1 MCCTRIMA
9 DATTT
14 QAEEMT
20 EEEAALLKRL
30 SAKFAGAAMT
40 CMFRNARGKKR
51 CFDEID
57 RILRVRSQ
65 EFMGCTRVINAA
77 CLLDSAATQ
86 QDFLLQNNLNQSRIL
101 QNALPNYC
109 FFFPLQRHLH
119 FLIRLTLNHN
129 FCCTNTNRKQT
140 CLHFLAKAYQNIRF
154 MLPNKA
160 YSFIIHKQVH
170 KHAA

>member
-1 MCCTRIMA
+1 MRGPSTSCIMQTGKLRSLSSFCRPCHVLHTHHA
-9 DATTT
+9 T

-40 CMFRNARGKKR
+40 CMFINARGKKR

-65 EFMGCTRVINAA
+65 EFMGSTRIINAA

-86 QDFLLQNNLNQSRIL
+86 QDFLLQNNLNHR
-101 QNALPNYC
+101 AAYC
-109 FFFPLQRHLH
+109 KTLFQTIVFFFLCKGI
-119 FLIRLTLNHN
+119 FT
-129 FCCTNTNRKQT
+129 
-140 CLHFLAKAYQNIRF
+140 
-154 MLPNKA
+154 
-160 YSFIIHKQVH
+160 SSSD
-170 KHAA
+170 